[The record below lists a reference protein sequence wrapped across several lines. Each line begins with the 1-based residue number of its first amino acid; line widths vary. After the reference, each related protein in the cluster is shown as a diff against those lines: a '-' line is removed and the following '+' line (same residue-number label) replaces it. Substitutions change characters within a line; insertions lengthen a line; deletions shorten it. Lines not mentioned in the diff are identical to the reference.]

1 MLLNLGKCN
10 NKTEK
15 AEISF
20 DGKIFKNSKENFF
33 LRVTKGNKLTLY
45 NHIKGIWKKADH
57 KILVLSRMSFHLQYL
72 T

>member
-15 AEISF
+15 AKISF
-20 DGKIFKNSKENFF
+20 DGKIFKNSKEKIF

-45 NHIKGIWKKADH
+45 NHIKGI
-57 KILVLSRMSFHLQYL
+57 
-72 T
+72 